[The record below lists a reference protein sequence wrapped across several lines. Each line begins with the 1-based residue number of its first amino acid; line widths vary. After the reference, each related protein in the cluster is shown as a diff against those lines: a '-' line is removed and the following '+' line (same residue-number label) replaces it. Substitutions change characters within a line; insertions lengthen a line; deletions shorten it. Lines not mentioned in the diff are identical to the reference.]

1 VAGVTDGPASLTL
14 LDPLDALEE
23 LRIIEVGCVPDE
35 DWTGRTNEWLEA
47 HTGEWAHRIQRE
59 VWESVEANRATAV
72 LSCNNSGKTWLAAR
86 IVVKF
91 ILDHWRQGVRVVT
104 TAPTAAQVALLLWQ
118 EIRAAYARSRAR
130 LGPEKVPGKIIG
142 SPYPQWK
149 IGDLVAGFGR
159 KPADHEQSAMQGVHA
174 AFVLAVL
181 DEAGGVAQPIW
192 DAVDKITTNEGAR
205 VLAIGNPDDRTAPFG
220 KVTAPG
226 SGWTVIRIDGLRTPN
241 FNRELLETG
250 PYPLTRALM
259 RHEGI
264 PYNDEP
270 VPAAYQ
276 DTVRQ
281 HLLHPLWVEERFTRW
296 CGLQPEIADRMDPK
310 QLGQLVADRAGASQ
324 LFTAAVRG
332 DFPDNAGESVIPLG
346 WYRRATERWAD
357 WLEGDRRRKIPPKA
371 EQPGRLILGV
381 DVATTNGADDTVVA
395 VRQGNVVYEV
405 AEYPAGGDDAYE
417 TAGLVVRHIG
427 GALKQ
432 TAAVIDGIGIGSG
445 VRDILRREHGLPT
458 VSFLASA
465 NSGRTD
471 RYGDF
476 EFVNDRAAAWWRLRE
491 MLDPVKGVPLALPP
505 SQKLEAELTA
515 PKWWVKPS
523 AAKGRKPRIQVESKD
538 DIRKRLGHSTD
549 RADGVIQ
556 AVWVDGSPLNAG
568 GPDSQAVAWQQPTDP
583 GRSTPGRVRPA
594 PTGVDGIGMVPYQLE
609 EV

>member
-1 VAGVTDGPASLTL
+1 
-14 LDPLDALEE
+14 
-23 LRIIEVGCVPDE
+23 
-35 DWTGRTNEWLEA
+35 
-47 HTGEWAHRIQRE
+47 

-181 DEAGGVAQPIW
+181 DEAGGVAQQIW

-241 FNRELLETG
+241 FNRELIETG

-270 VPAAYQ
+270 VPAGLPGHGPAAPPAPA
-276 DTVRQ
+276 VGRGAV
-281 HLLHPLWVEERFTRW
+281 HPL
-296 CGLQPEIADRMDPK
+296 
-310 QLGQLVADRAGASQ
+310 
-324 LFTAAVRG
+324 
-332 DFPDNAGESVIPLG
+332 
-346 WYRRATERWAD
+346 
-357 WLEGDRRRKIPPKA
+357 
-371 EQPGRLILGV
+371 
-381 DVATTNGADDTVVA
+381 
-395 VRQGNVVYEV
+395 
-405 AEYPAGGDDAYE
+405 
-417 TAGLVVRHIG
+417 
-427 GALKQ
+427 
-432 TAAVIDGIGIGSG
+432 
-445 VRDILRREHGLPT
+445 
-458 VSFLASA
+458 
-465 NSGRTD
+465 
-471 RYGDF
+471 
-476 EFVNDRAAAWWRLRE
+476 
-491 MLDPVKGVPLALPP
+491 
-505 SQKLEAELTA
+505 
-515 PKWWVKPS
+515 
-523 AAKGRKPRIQVESKD
+523 
-538 DIRKRLGHSTD
+538 
-549 RADGVIQ
+549 
-556 AVWVDGSPLNAG
+556 
-568 GPDSQAVAWQQPTDP
+568 
-583 GRSTPGRVRPA
+583 VRPA
-594 PTGVDGIGMVPYQLE
+594 TGNRGPDGPEAVGAAGRRPRRRLATVHRGRPRRLPRQRWRVGDPARLVPARHRT
-609 EV
+609 VG